1 MRVLIV
7 EDEYSLADAIAAIL
21 KKEQYFTDVVYDGR
35 DGLDY
40 ALSGIYDLILL
51 DIMLPKM
58 NGLDVLREIR
68 KNNISTP
75 VMLLTARGQV
85 DDKIKGLDSGADDYL
100 TKPFNKGELL
110 ARVRA
115 LTRRKGEIPQNEL
128 TFGDITLNQSTY
140 ELICGTLSLKLG
152 AKEFRIMQMLM
163 FSPKSIIS
171 KDEFIEKIW
180 GYESEAEYNSIEV
193 YISFLRKKLGAIKS
207 SVQIKASR
215 GIGYYIEEAKNED
228 D

>member
-1 MRVLIV
+1 MRILIV
-7 EDEYSLADAIAAIL
+7 EDEHSLADAVTAIL
-21 KKEQYFTDVVYDGR
+21 KKEQYFVDAVYDGR

-40 ALSGIYDLILL
+40 AMSGIYDLILL

-75 VMLLTARGQV
+75 VMLLTARTEI
-85 DDKIKGLDSGADDYL
+85 DDKIKGLDCGADDYL

-115 LTRRKGEIPQNEL
+115 LTRRKGEIPSNEL
-128 TFGDITLNQSTY
+128 TFGDIILNQSTY
-140 ELICGTLSLKLG
+140 ELSCGTLSVKLG

-163 FSPKSIIS
+163 FAPKNIIS

-180 GYESEAEYNSIEV
+180 GYDSEAEYNSIEV

-207 SVQIKASR
+207 TIQIKASR
-215 GIGYYIEEAKNED
+215 GIGYYIEENKS
-228 D
+228 

>member
-1 MRVLIV
+1 MRILIV
-7 EDEYSLADAIAAIL
+7 EDEYSLADAVTAIL
-21 KKEQYFTDVVYDGR
+21 KKEQYFVDAVYDGR

-58 NGLDVLREIR
+58 NGLDVLKEIR

-75 VMLLTARGQV
+75 VMLLTAKSEI
-85 DDKIKGLDSGADDYL
+85 DDKIKGLDCGADDYL

-115 LTRRKGEIPQNEL
+115 LTRRKGEIPSNEL
-128 TFGDITLNQSTY
+128 TFGDIVLNQSTY
-140 ELICGTLSLKLG
+140 ELSCGTLSVKLG

-163 FSPKSIIS
+163 FAPKNIIS

-180 GYESEAEYNSIEV
+180 GYDSEAEYNSIEV

-207 SVQIKASR
+207 TVQIKASR
-215 GIGYYIEEAKNED
+215 GIGYYIEEHKE
-228 D
+228 

>member
-1 MRVLIV
+1 MRILIV
-7 EDEYSLADAIAAIL
+7 EDEHSLADAVTAIL
-21 KKEQYFTDVVYDGR
+21 KKEQYFVDAVYDGR

-40 ALSGIYDLILL
+40 AMSGIYDLILL

-75 VMLLTARGQV
+75 VMLLTARTEI
-85 DDKIKGLDSGADDYL
+85 DDKIKGLDCGADDYL

-115 LTRRKGEIPQNEL
+115 LTRRKGEIPSNEL
-128 TFGDITLNQSTY
+128 AFGDIILNQSTY
-140 ELICGTLSLKLG
+140 ELSCGTLSVKLG

-163 FSPKSIIS
+163 FAPKNIIS

-180 GYESEAEYNSIEV
+180 GYDSEAEYNSIEV

-207 SVQIKASR
+207 TIQIKASR
-215 GIGYYIEEAKNED
+215 GIGYYIEENKS
-228 D
+228 

>member
-1 MRVLIV
+1 MQILII
-7 EDEYSLADAIAAIL
+7 EDEVSLADAITAIL
-21 KKEQYFTDVVYDGR
+21 KKEQYFVDAVYDGK

-58 NGLDVLREIR
+58 NGLDVLKALRE
-68 KNNISTP
+68 NGISTP
-75 VMLLTARGQV
+75 VMLLTARTEV
-85 DDKIKGLDSGADDYL
+85 NDKIKGLDCGADDYL

-115 LTRRKGEIPQNEL
+115 LTRRKGEIPSNEL
-128 TFGDITLNQSTY
+128 KFGDITLNQSTY
-140 ELICGTLSLKLG
+140 ELSCGNASLKLG

-163 FSPKSIIS
+163 FSQKSIIS

-180 GYESEAEYNSIEV
+180 GYDSEAEYNSIEV
-193 YISFLRKKLGAIKS
+193 YISFLRKKLGAIRS
-207 SVQIKASR
+207 GIQIKASR
-215 GIGYYIEEAKNED
+215 GVGYYLEENKE
-228 D
+228 

>member
-1 MRVLIV
+1 MDHIFLSDI
-7 EDEYSLADAIAAIL
+7 DGII
-21 KKEQYFTDVVYDGR
+21 YDGK

-58 NGLDVLREIR
+58 NGLDVLKALRE
-68 KNNISTP
+68 NGISTP
-75 VMLLTARGQV
+75 VMLLTARTEV
-85 DDKIKGLDSGADDYL
+85 NDKIKGLDCGADDYL

-115 LTRRKGEIPQNEL
+115 LTRRKGEIPSNEL
-128 TFGDITLNQSTY
+128 KFGDITLNQSTY
-140 ELICGTLSLKLG
+140 ELSCGNASLKLG

-163 FSPKSIIS
+163 FSQKSIIS

-180 GYESEAEYNSIEV
+180 GYDSEAEYNSIEV
-193 YISFLRKKLGAIKS
+193 YISFLRKKLGAIRS
-207 SVQIKASR
+207 GIQIKASR
-215 GIGYYIEEAKNED
+215 GVGYYLEENKE
-228 D
+228 

>member
-1 MRVLIV
+1 MRILVV
-7 EDEYSLADAIAAIL
+7 EDEVSLADAITAIL
-21 KKEQYFTDVVYDGR
+21 KKEHYFVDAVYDGR

-58 NGLDVLREIR
+58 NGLDVLKNIR
-68 KNNISTP
+68 SNKLSTP
-75 VMLLTARGQV
+75 VMLLTARTEV
-85 DDKIKGLDSGADDYL
+85 NDKITGLDCGADDYL

-115 LTRRKGEIPQNEL
+115 LTRRKGEIPSNEL
-128 TFGDITLNQSTY
+128 VFGDITLNQNTY
-140 ELICGTLSLKLG
+140 ELICGGKNVKLG
-152 AKEFRIMQMLM
+152 AKEFKIMQMLM
-163 FSPKSIIS
+163 YAPRNIIS

-180 GYESEAEYNSIEV
+180 GYDSEAEYNSIEV

-207 SVQIKASR
+207 NIQIKASR
-215 GIGYYIEEAKNED
+215 GIGYYLEDSEA
-228 D
+228 

>member
-1 MRVLIV
+1 MRILIV
-7 EDEYSLADAIAAIL
+7 EDEVSLADAITAIL
-21 KKEQYFTDVVYDGR
+21 KKEQYFVDAVYDGR

-58 NGLDVLREIR
+58 NGIDVLREIR

-75 VMLLTARGQV
+75 VMLLTARSEV
-85 DDKIKGLDSGADDYL
+85 SDKIKGLDCGADDYL

-110 ARVRA
+110 ARIRA
-115 LTRRKGEIPQNEL
+115 LTRRKGEIPSNEL
-128 TFGDITLNQSTY
+128 VFGDITLNQSTY
-140 ELICGTLSLKLG
+140 ELICGGLNVKLG
-152 AKEFRIMQMLM
+152 AKEFRIIQMLM
-163 FSPKSIIS
+163 YAPGNIIS

-180 GYESEAEYNSIEV
+180 GYDSDAEYNSIEV

-207 SVQIKASR
+207 TVQIKASR
-215 GIGYYIEEAKNED
+215 GIGYYIEENKS
-228 D
+228 

>member
-1 MRVLIV
+1 MRILIV
-7 EDEYSLADAIAAIL
+7 EDEISLAEAVTAIL
-21 KKEQYFTDVVYDGR
+21 KKEQYFVDAVYDGR

-68 KNNISTP
+68 NNNISTP
-75 VMLLTARGQV
+75 VMLLTARSEIN
-85 DDKIKGLDSGADDYL
+85 DKIKGLDCGADDYL

-110 ARVRA
+110 ARIRA
-115 LTRRKGEIPQNEL
+115 LTRRKGEIPSNEL
-128 TFGDITLNQSTY
+128 MFGDLTLNQSTY
-140 ELICGTLSLKLG
+140 ELICGNLNVKLG
-152 AKEFRIMQMLM
+152 AKEFKIMQMLM
-163 FSPKSIIS
+163 FAPKSIIS

-180 GYESEAEYNSIEV
+180 GYDSEAEYNSIEV

-207 SVQIKASR
+207 TVQIKASR
-215 GIGYYIEEAKNED
+215 GIGYYIEENKE
-228 D
+228 

>member
-1 MRVLIV
+1 MRILIV
-7 EDEYSLADAIAAIL
+7 EDEISLAEAVTAIL
-21 KKEQYFTDVVYDGR
+21 KKEQYFVDAVYDGR

-58 NGLDVLREIR
+58 NGLDVLKEIR

-75 VMLLTARGQV
+75 VMLLTARSEV
-85 DDKIKGLDSGADDYL
+85 NDKIKGLDCGADDYL

-115 LTRRKGEIPQNEL
+115 LTRRKGEIPSNEL
-128 TFGDITLNQSTY
+128 VFGDLTLNQSTY
-140 ELICGTLSLKLG
+140 ELICGTLSVKLG
-152 AKEFRIMQMLM
+152 AKEFKIMQMLM
-163 FSPKSIIS
+163 FAPKNIIS

-180 GYESEAEYNSIEV
+180 GYDSEAEYNSIEV

-207 SVQIKASR
+207 AVQIKASR
-215 GIGYYIEEAKNED
+215 GIGYYIEENKE
-228 D
+228 

>member
-1 MRVLIV
+1 MRILIV
-7 EDEYSLADAIAAIL
+7 EDEYSLADAVTAIL
-21 KKEQYFTDVVYDGR
+21 KKEQYFVDAVYDGR

-40 ALSGIYDLILL
+40 AMSGIYDLILL
-51 DIMLPKM
+51 DIMLPKI
-58 NGLDVLREIR
+58 NGLDVLKEIR

-75 VMLLTARGQV
+75 VMLLTARTEI
-85 DDKIKGLDSGADDYL
+85 DDKIKGLDCGADDYL

-115 LTRRKGEIPQNEL
+115 LTRRKGEIPSNEL
-128 TFGDITLNQSTY
+128 EFGDIILNQSTY
-140 ELICGTLSLKLG
+140 ELSCGTLSVKLG

-163 FSPKSIIS
+163 FAPKNIIS

-180 GYESEAEYNSIEV
+180 GYDSEAEYNSIEV

-207 SVQIKASR
+207 TIQIKASR
-215 GIGYYIEEAKNED
+215 GIGYYIEESKS
-228 D
+228 

>member
-1 MRVLIV
+1 MQILIV
-7 EDEYSLADAIAAIL
+7 EDEVSLADAITAIL
-21 KKEQYFTDVVYDGR
+21 KKEQYFVDAVYDGK

-58 NGLDVLREIR
+58 NGLDVLKALR
-68 KNNISTP
+68 KNGISTP
-75 VMLLTARGQV
+75 VMLLTARTEV
-85 DDKIKGLDSGADDYL
+85 NDKIKGLDCGADDYL

-115 LTRRKGEIPQNEL
+115 LTRRKGEIPSNEL
-128 TFGDITLNQSTY
+128 KFGDITLNQSTY
-140 ELICGTLSLKLG
+140 ELSCGNASLKLG

-163 FSPKSIIS
+163 FSQKSIIS

-180 GYESEAEYNSIEV
+180 GYDSEAEYNSIEV
-193 YISFLRKKLGAIKS
+193 YISFLRKKLGAIRS
-207 SVQIKASR
+207 GIQIKASR
-215 GIGYYIEEAKNED
+215 GVGYYLEENKE
-228 D
+228 

>member
-1 MRVLIV
+1 MRILIV
-7 EDEYSLADAIAAIL
+7 EDEVSLADAITAIL
-21 KKEQYFTDVVYDGR
+21 KKEQYFVDAVYDGR

-75 VMLLTARGQV
+75 VMLLTARSEV
-85 DDKIKGLDSGADDYL
+85 NDKIKGLDCGADDYL

-115 LTRRKGEIPQNEL
+115 LTRRKGEIPSNEL
-128 TFGDITLNQSTY
+128 VFGDITLNQSTY
-140 ELICGTLSLKLG
+140 ELICAGLNVKLG
-152 AKEFRIMQMLM
+152 AKEFKIMQMLM
-163 FSPKSIIS
+163 FAPRNIIS

-180 GYESEAEYNSIEV
+180 GYDSDAEYNSIEV

-207 SVQIKASR
+207 TVQIKASR
-215 GIGYYIEEAKNED
+215 GIGYYIEENKE
-228 D
+228 

>member
-1 MRVLIV
+1 MRILIV
-7 EDEYSLADAIAAIL
+7 EDEVSLADAITAIL
-21 KKEQYFTDVVYDGR
+21 KKEQYFVDAVYDGR

-58 NGLDVLREIR
+58 NGLDVLKTLRD
-68 KNNISTP
+68 NGISTP
-75 VMLLTARGQV
+75 VMLLTARTEV
-85 DDKIKGLDSGADDYL
+85 NDKIKGLDCGADDYL

-110 ARVRA
+110 ARIRA
-115 LTRRKGEIPQNEL
+115 LTRRKGEIPTNEMK
-128 TFGDITLNQSTY
+128 FGDITLNQSTY
-140 ELICGTLSLKLG
+140 ELSNGNLSVKLG
-152 AKEFRIMQMLM
+152 AKEFKIMQMLM

-180 GYESEAEYNSIEV
+180 GYDSEAEYNSIEV

-207 SVQIKASR
+207 GIQIKASR
-215 GIGYYIEEAKNED
+215 GIGYYLEENKS
-228 D
+228 

>member
-1 MRVLIV
+1 MRILIV
-7 EDEYSLADAIAAIL
+7 EDEHSLADAVTAIL
-21 KKEQYFTDVVYDGR
+21 KKEQYFVDAVYDGR

-40 ALSGIYDLILL
+40 AMSGIYDLILL

-58 NGLDVLREIR
+58 NGLDVLKEIR

-75 VMLLTARGQV
+75 VMLLTARTEI
-85 DDKIKGLDSGADDYL
+85 DDKIKGLDCGADDYL

-115 LTRRKGEIPQNEL
+115 LTRRKGEIPSNEL
-128 TFGDITLNQSTY
+128 AFGDIILNQSTY
-140 ELICGTLSLKLG
+140 ELSCGTLSVKLG

-163 FSPKSIIS
+163 FAPKNIIS

-180 GYESEAEYNSIEV
+180 GYDSEAEYNSIEV

-207 SVQIKASR
+207 TIQIKASR
-215 GIGYYIEEAKNED
+215 GIGYYIEENKS
-228 D
+228 

>member
-1 MRVLIV
+1 MRILIV
-7 EDEYSLADAIAAIL
+7 EDEYSLSDAVTAIL
-21 KKEQYFTDVVYDGR
+21 KKEQYFVDAVYDGR

-40 ALSGIYDLILL
+40 AMSGIYDLILL

-75 VMLLTARGQV
+75 VMLLTARTEI
-85 DDKIKGLDSGADDYL
+85 DDKIKGLDCGADDYL

-115 LTRRKGEIPQNEL
+115 LTRRKGEIPSNEL
-128 TFGDITLNQSTY
+128 AFGDIILNQSTY
-140 ELICGTLSLKLG
+140 ELSCGTLSVKLG

-163 FSPKSIIS
+163 FAPKNIIS

-180 GYESEAEYNSIEV
+180 GYDSEAEYNSIEV

-207 SVQIKASR
+207 TVQIKASR
-215 GIGYYIEEAKNED
+215 GIGYYVEENKS
-228 D
+228 

>member
-1 MRVLIV
+1 MQVLIV
-7 EDEYSLADAIAAIL
+7 EDEVSLADAITAIL
-21 KKEQYFTDVVYDGR
+21 KKEQYFVDAVYDGR

-58 NGLDVLREIR
+58 NGLDVLKELRANGIQ
-68 KNNISTP
+68 TP
-75 VMLLTARGQV
+75 VMLLTARTEV
-85 DDKIKGLDSGADDYL
+85 NDKIKGLDCGADDYL

-115 LTRRKGEIPQNEL
+115 LTRRKGEIPSNEL
-128 TFGDITLNQSTY
+128 EFGDIILNQSTY
-140 ELICGTLSLKLG
+140 ELICGGKSVKLG
-152 AKEFRIMQMLM
+152 AKEFKIMQMLM
-163 FSPKSIIS
+163 YAPKNIIS

-180 GYESEAEYNSIEV
+180 GYDSEAEYNSIEV

-207 SVQIKASR
+207 EVQIKASR
-215 GIGYYIEEAKNED
+215 GIGYYLED
-228 D
+228 HKL

>member
-1 MRVLIV
+1 MRILIV
-7 EDEYSLADAIAAIL
+7 EDEVSLADAVTAIL
-21 KKEQYFTDVVYDGR
+21 KKEQYFVDAVYDGR

-75 VMLLTARGQV
+75 VMLLTARTQV
-85 DDKIKGLDSGADDYL
+85 NDKIQGLDCGADDYL

-110 ARVRA
+110 ARIRA
-115 LTRRKGEIPQNEL
+115 LTRRKGEIPSNEL
-128 TFGDITLNQSTY
+128 AFGDIILNQSTY
-140 ELICGTLSLKLG
+140 ELICGNLNVKLG

-163 FSPKSIIS
+163 FAPKSIIS

-180 GYESEAEYNSIEV
+180 GYDSEAEYNSIEV

-215 GIGYYIEEAKNED
+215 GIGYYIEENKE
-228 D
+228 

>member
-1 MRVLIV
+1 MRILIV
-7 EDEYSLADAIAAIL
+7 EDEYSLADAVTAIL
-21 KKEQYFTDVVYDGR
+21 KKEQYFVDAVYDGR

-58 NGLDVLREIR
+58 NGLDVLKEIR

-75 VMLLTARGQV
+75 VMLLTAKSEV
-85 DDKIKGLDSGADDYL
+85 DDKIKGLDCGADDYL

-115 LTRRKGEIPQNEL
+115 LTRRKGEIPSNEL
-128 TFGDITLNQSTY
+128 TFGDIVLNQSTY
-140 ELICGTLSLKLG
+140 ELSCGTLSVKLG

-163 FSPKSIIS
+163 FAPKNIIS

-180 GYESEAEYNSIEV
+180 GYDSEAEYNSIEV

-207 SVQIKASR
+207 TVQIKASR
-215 GIGYYIEEAKNED
+215 GIGYYIEEHKE
-228 D
+228 

>member
-1 MRVLIV
+1 MRILIV
-7 EDEYSLADAIAAIL
+7 EDEVSLADAITAIL
-21 KKEQYFTDVVYDGR
+21 KKEQYFVDAVYDGR

-58 NGLDVLREIR
+58 NGLDVLKTLRDNE
-68 KNNISTP
+68 ISTP
-75 VMLLTARGQV
+75 VMLLTARTEV
-85 DDKIKGLDSGADDYL
+85 NDKIKGLDCGADDYL

-115 LTRRKGEIPQNEL
+115 LTRRKGEIPSNEL
-128 TFGDITLNQSTY
+128 KFGDITLNQSTY
-140 ELICGTLSLKLG
+140 ELSCGSLSVKLG
-152 AKEFRIMQMLM
+152 AKEFKIMQMLM
-163 FSPKSIIS
+163 FSQKSIIS

-180 GYESEAEYNSIEV
+180 GYDSEAEYNSIEV

-207 SVQIKASR
+207 GIQIKASR
-215 GIGYYIEEAKNED
+215 GIGYYLEENKS
-228 D
+228 

>member
-1 MRVLIV
+1 MRILIV
-7 EDEYSLADAIAAIL
+7 EDEYSLADAVTAIL
-21 KKEQYFTDVVYDGR
+21 KKEQYFVDAVYDGR

-40 ALSGIYDLILL
+40 AMSGIYDLILL

-58 NGLDVLREIR
+58 NGLDVLKEIR

-75 VMLLTARGQV
+75 VMLLTARTEI
-85 DDKIKGLDSGADDYL
+85 DDKIKGLDCGADDYL

-115 LTRRKGEIPQNEL
+115 LTRRKGEIPSNEL
-128 TFGDITLNQSTY
+128 EFGDIILNQSTY
-140 ELICGTLSLKLG
+140 ELSCGTLSVKLG

-163 FSPKSIIS
+163 FAPKNIIS

-180 GYESEAEYNSIEV
+180 GYDSEAEYNSIEV

-207 SVQIKASR
+207 TIQIKASR
-215 GIGYYIEEAKNED
+215 GIGYYIEESKS
-228 D
+228 

>member
-1 MRVLIV
+1 MRILIV
-7 EDEYSLADAIAAIL
+7 EDEVSLADAVTAIL
-21 KKEQYFTDVVYDGR
+21 KKEQYFVDAVYDGR

-58 NGLDVLREIR
+58 NGLDVLKSIR
-68 KNNISTP
+68 ANGISVP
-75 VMLLTARGQV
+75 VMLLTARSEV
-85 DDKIKGLDSGADDYL
+85 DDKIKGLDCGADDYL

-115 LTRRKGEIPQNEL
+115 LTRRKGEIPSNEL
-128 TFGDITLNQSTY
+128 TFGDVTLNQSTY
-140 ELICGTLSLKLG
+140 ELIHDTLSVKLG
-152 AKEFRIMQMLM
+152 AKEFKIMQMLIYA
-163 FSPKSIIS
+163 PKNIIS

-180 GYESEAEYNSIEV
+180 GYDSEAEYNSIEV

-207 SVQIKASR
+207 TVQIKASR
-215 GIGYYIEEAKNED
+215 GIGYYLED
-228 D
+228 GKA

>member
-1 MRVLIV
+1 MRILIV
-7 EDEYSLADAIAAIL
+7 EDEISLADAVTAIL
-21 KKEQYFTDVVYDGR
+21 KKEQYFVDAVYDGR

-58 NGLDVLREIR
+58 NGLDVLKALRE
-68 KNNISTP
+68 KSISTP
-75 VMLLTARGQV
+75 VMLLTARTEV
-85 DDKIKGLDSGADDYL
+85 NDKIKGLDCGADDYL

-115 LTRRKGEIPQNEL
+115 LTRRKGEIPANEL
-128 TFGDITLNQSTY
+128 AFGDIILNQSTY
-140 ELICGTLSLKLG
+140 ELSRGAMSVKLG
-152 AKEFRIMQMLM
+152 AKEFKIMQMLM
-163 FSPKSIIS
+163 YAPKNIIS

-180 GYESEAEYNSIEV
+180 GYDSEAEYNSIEV

-207 SVQIKASR
+207 EIQIKASR
-215 GIGYYIEEAKNED
+215 GIGYYLDENKP
-228 D
+228 